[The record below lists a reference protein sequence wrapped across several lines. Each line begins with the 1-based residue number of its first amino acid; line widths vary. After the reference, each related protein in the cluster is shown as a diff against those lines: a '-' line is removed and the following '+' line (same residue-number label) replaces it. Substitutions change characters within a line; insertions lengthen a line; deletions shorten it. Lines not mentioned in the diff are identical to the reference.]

1 MLKIGDYVKLTL
13 PGSDGKTHHTEDY
26 QGKVIILY
34 TYPKDLTPGCTTQ
47 ACRFRD
53 LTKEFSDLN
62 AVILGL
68 NKDDLKSHDK
78 FTSKHQLTFPLLS
91 DVNGE
96 LLKELG
102 ALEGNKI
109 YRNTYVIDEEGKL
122 EKVYVQVKA
131 SENPDEV
138 LAYLKERKA

>member
-1 MLKIGDYVKLTL
+1 MFKIGDYIEFSL
-13 PGSDGKTHHTEDY
+13 PGSDGRVHKTEDY
-26 QGKVIILY
+26 KGKVIVLY

-53 LTKEFSDLN
+53 LTKEFAELN

-68 NKDDLKSHDK
+68 NKDDLQSHEK
-78 FTSKHQLTFPLLS
+78 FINKHQLTFPLLS

-96 LLKELG
+96 LLDKLG
-102 ALEGNKI
+102 AKEGSKV
-109 YRNTYVIDEEGKL
+109 YRNTYVIDEEGEL
-122 EKVYVQVKA
+122 EKIYEQVKA